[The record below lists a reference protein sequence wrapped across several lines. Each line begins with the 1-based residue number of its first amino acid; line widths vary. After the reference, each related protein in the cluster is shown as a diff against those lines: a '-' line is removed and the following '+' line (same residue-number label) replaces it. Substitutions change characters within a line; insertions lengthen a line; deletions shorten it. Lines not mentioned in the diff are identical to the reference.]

1 MHTSWKVAAAAAG
14 LLITGTAL
22 GTLAVHA
29 QSASPK
35 PDPSRSSYI
44 SVNEEDFP
52 TVLARMSAAKAGIMK
67 RQMDLLGVRYDL
79 SDRPAAG
86 VTMSRGKP
94 VQDGVRVRLPAGTTW
109 EALARTTPDEIRDK
123 GLYPAGFMPL
133 PHENHPEGGMVFPL
147 FQITE
152 LKKQTGRDVTRFD
165 LDFDLPDRFLPE
177 FPAPIYLTTRPD
189 LGDVSQGKLVTTDN
203 YYSLFNG
210 LLNPKQLEG
219 LRLLLTPFPQQQFN
233 ATADR
238 RSEHASLGVA
248 CFDCHQNG
256 HTNGADHLVGDIRPQ
271 EFRHRIETTSLR
283 GVNIQRLFGSQ
294 RALKTVE
301 DFTEF
306 EQRAAYFDGDP
317 VIATKKGVNILER
330 GSQVHFMAEFE
341 AILDFPPAPKLD
353 VYGKLDPRKATPA
366 ELRGQ
371 AVFFGKGACA
381 SCHVPPYYTDN
392 LMHNLKAERFFKPVM
407 INGMMAIGDGAIKTF
422 PLRGIKD
429 SPPYMHDGRLL
440 TLDDT
445 VEFFNLVLGTQLTD
459 QEKKDLVVF
468 LRTL

>member
-1 MHTSWKVAAAAAG
+1 MRAHRGVTIGLAAV
-14 LLITGTAL
+14 AL
-22 GTLAVHA
+22 GVVGMLAGALGARA
-29 QSASPK
+29 QSPA
-35 PDPSRSSYI
+35 SSYLP
-44 SVNEEDFP
+44 VTEEDFT
-52 TVLARMSAAKAGIMK
+52 TVLARMRAAKAAVMK
-67 RQMDLLGVRYDL
+67 RQMDLLGARYDL

-86 VTMSRGKP
+86 VTMSRGKA

-109 EALARTTPDEIRDK
+109 EALGKLTPEEIRAQR
-123 GLYPAGFMPL
+123 LYPAGFMPL
-133 PHENHPEGGMVFPL
+133 PHPNQPEGGMVFPT
-147 FQITE
+147 FQIAE
-152 LKKQTGRDVTRFD
+152 VKKQTGRDLTRFD

-189 LGDVSQGKLVTTDN
+189 LGDVSRGQLLTTDN
-203 YYSLFNG
+203 YYQLFNG
-210 LLNPKQLEG
+210 ILNPKQLEG

-238 RSEHASLGVA
+238 RSEHPSLGVA

-256 HTNGADHLVGDIRPQ
+256 HTNGATHLVGDIRPQ
-271 EFRHRIETTSLR
+271 EFRHRIETPSLR

-317 VIATKKGVNILER
+317 VIATKKGVNVLER
-330 GSQVHFMAEFE
+330 GSQVHFMAEFQD
-341 AILDFPPAPKLD
+341 ILGFPPAPKLD
-353 VYGKLDPRKATPA
+353 VYGKLDSRKATPA

-371 AVFFGKGACA
+371 AVFFGKGTCA
-381 SCHVPPYYTDN
+381 TCHVPPYYTDN
-392 LMHNLKAERFFKPVM
+392 LMHDLQTDRFFAPAT
-407 INGMMAIGDGAIKTF
+407 INGMRAVGDGAIKTF

-429 SPPYMHDGRLL
+429 TPPYLHDGRLL

-445 VEFFNLVLGTQLTD
+445 VEFFNLVLGTQLTPA
-459 QEKKDLVVF
+459 EKADLVAF
-468 LRTL
+468 LRAL